1 MTSAADYD
9 VAIIGMGPVGA
20 TLANLLGVRGIRTL
34 AIDRDVD
41 VHPRPRAVV
50 LDHEAMRTFQ
60 YLDLADRV
68 LPHTAIFDRSIYY
81 GLDGR
86 IIKKLITEAPP
97 YALGWCPNYLFSQ
110 PAVDQL
116 LRDGASERVS
126 VEVRL
131 GLEVTDVAQ
140 DADAVTL
147 TVRSPPGASQGSTEH
162 IRARYVVACDGG
174 SSPMRR
180 RLGIGFDDLDF
191 DEPWLVVDA
200 IVDLHHLPNLP
211 KTNVQYCEPA
221 RPSTHVIGPGQH
233 RRWELMLLPGETPE
247 QMNQEA
253 QIWKV
258 LSRWISPSNA
268 KLWRSSTYRFHALVA
283 KQWHLGRIILAG
295 DAAHMTPPF
304 LGQGMCQGLRDTTNL
319 AWKLDLILRGDAPA
333 ETLLNSYRDERAP
346 HVRGTTQAAKDLG
359 RIICERDPAKAA
371 IRDAALLSSP
381 DGVERVRQTF
391 IPDLA
396 GGILSRRDTSSAVGT
411 LFPQPRVRTANGEAL
426 LDDVTGTGFRLVS
439 RSVDISSFADDPH
452 AKRLGVKLASIGP
465 TAPAGVISIDESD
478 EILHDW
484 LDRHHAAVVLVRP
497 DHYVFGTG
505 QTAADASA
513 LIDELTAVLFAP
525 QPAPPPNK

>member
-1 MTSAADYD
+1 MTSAAIFD

-34 AIDRDVD
+34 AIDRDVE

-60 YLDLADRV
+60 HLGLAERV

-97 YALGWCPNYLFSQ
+97 YALGWCPNFLFSQ
-110 PAVDQL
+110 PAVDQI
-116 LRDGASERVS
+116 LRDGARERAS
-126 VEVRL
+126 VDVRL
-131 GLEVTDVAQ
+131 GTEVTDVVQ
-140 DADAVTL
+140 DDDAVTL
-147 TVRSPPGASQGSTEH
+147 TLRSPEGPTENV
-162 IRARYVVACDGG
+162 RARYVVACDGG

-200 IVDLHHLPNLP
+200 IVDKDHLPNLP

-247 QMNQEA
+247 EMNQEA

-258 LSRWISPSNA
+258 LSRWISPANA

-283 KQWHLGRIILAG
+283 KQWHQGRIIIAG

-304 LGQGMCQGLRDTTNL
+304 LGQGMCQGLRDATNL
-319 AWKLDLILRGDAPA
+319 AWKLDLILGGGAPA
-333 ETLLNSYRDERAP
+333 EPLLSSYKDERAP
-346 HVRGTTQAAKDLG
+346 HVRGTTQAAKALG
-359 RIICERDPAKAA
+359 RIICELDPAKAA
-371 IRDAALLSSP
+371 IRDAGLLSSP
-381 DGVERVRQTF
+381 DGIEQVRQTF
-391 IPDLA
+391 IPKLA
-396 GGILSRRDTSSAVGT
+396 GGFLSKADTSNAVGT
-411 LFPQPRVRTANGEAL
+411 IFPQPRVRTANGEAL
-426 LDDVTGTGFRLVS
+426 LDDVTGWSFRLVS
-439 RSVDISSFADDPH
+439 RGVDISQLANDPRV
-452 AKRLGVKLASIGP
+452 KSLGLKLASVDTP
-465 TAPAGVISIDESD
+465 VPPGVIAIDECD
-478 EILHDW
+478 GILCDW
-484 LDRHHAAVVLVRP
+484 FDRHQAAIVLVRP
-497 DHYVFGTG
+497 DHYVYGTG

-513 LIDELTAVLFAP
+513 LIDELTSMLFAR
-525 QPAPPPNK
+525 